1 MLPRL
6 LTGLALLAATAFAQT
21 TTFRYSGTVTSVG
34 ADLGSTVQVGD
45 AYQADFT
52 FDPAVALFNNMGAM
66 AIYKSTL
73 SEIRITTGSGLLT
86 WSASTPLSNNTNNGF
101 TVNNNN
107 GGSDSIVF
115 STGPG
120 LLSGPSLNGNAVVS
134 HNFTLQ
140 DSTQAVFSSV
150 AIPNT
155 LSPAS
160 FPTKVLRLYFD
171 GNLPADTIDFGLTSI
186 EKNPSA
192 IPEPSTY
199 ALAFGVA
206 GLAGA
211 LWRRRCAAVR
221 PAA

>member
-1 MLPRL
+1 MRL
-6 LTGLALLAATAFAQT
+6 RHLTGLVLLATSALAQT
-21 TTFRYSGTVTSVG
+21 TTFRFSGTVASVG
-34 ADLGSTVQVGD
+34 ADLGTTVQVGN

-66 AIYKSTL
+66 ALYRSTL
-73 SEIRITTGSGLLT
+73 SEIRITTSGGVLT
-86 WSASTPLSNNTNNGF
+86 WSASDPLSNDLNNGF

-107 GGSDSIVF
+107 GGSDSIIF
-115 STGPG
+115 STGTG
-120 LLSGPSLNGNAVVS
+120 QLVGPSLNGNAVVS

-155 LSPAS
+155 LNPAS

-171 GNLPADTIDFGLTSI
+171 GNLPADTINFSLTSI

-199 ALAFGVA
+199 ALAFGLA
-206 GLAGA
+206 GLGGA
-211 LWRRRCAAVR
+211 LWRRRRRAA
-221 PAA
+221 

>member
-6 LTGLALLAATAFAQT
+6 LTGLALLTASAFAQT
-21 TTFRYSGTVTSVG
+21 TTFRFSGTVTSVG
-34 ADLGSTVQVGD
+34 SDLGSTVQVGN

-86 WSASTPLSNNTNNGF
+86 WSVSTPLSNNTNNGF

-120 LLSGPSLNGNAVVS
+120 LLTGPSLNGNAVVS
-134 HNFTLQ
+134 HNFTLR
-140 DSTQAVFSSV
+140 DNTQAAFTSV

-155 LSPAS
+155 LNPAS

-171 GNLPADTIDFGLTSI
+171 GNLPTDEINFNVTSI

-211 LWRRRCAAVR
+211 LWRRRRAAER

>member
-6 LTGLALLAATAFAQT
+6 LTGLVLLAASAFAQT
-21 TTFRYSGTVTSVG
+21 TTFRFSGTVTSVG
-34 ADLGSTVQVGD
+34 SELGSTVQVGN
-45 AYQADFT
+45 AYEADFT

-86 WSASTPLSNNTNNGF
+86 WSVSTPLSNNTNNGF

-120 LLSGPSLNGNAVVS
+120 LLAGPSLNGNAVVS
-134 HNFTLQ
+134 HNFTLR
-140 DSTQAVFSSV
+140 DNTQAAFSSV
-150 AIPNT
+150 AIPNA
-155 LSPAS
+155 LNPAS

-171 GNLPADTIDFGLTSI
+171 GNLPADEINFNVSTI

-199 ALAFGVA
+199 ALAFGLA

-211 LWRRRCAAVR
+211 LWRRRATAR
-221 PAA
+221 PIP